1 MKHWLYIIALFCIFE
16 TASAQYINMPFPEH
30 RHSYIYQEAKKKY
43 GKRIEDIHWNY
54 IDSLQ
59 YNKDNDTIFIMQ
71 EAGILGEFDFI
82 IWNSK
87 MFLFY
92 GFENKTFVRVDRTG
106 LSKYAIQLVND
117 WNIDK
122 IKEED
127 AKGARFIPSYS
138 IDALRIILKDGTCT
152 VDYIDFVD
160 FDNDENR
167 DIDYFEISLD
177 YIYSQTRD

>member
-1 MKHWLYIIALFCIFE
+1 
-16 TASAQYINMPFPEH
+16 
-30 RHSYIYQEAKKKY
+30 
-43 GKRIEDIHWNY
+43 
-54 IDSLQ
+54 
-59 YNKDNDTIFIMQ
+59 
-71 EAGILGEFDFI
+71 
-82 IWNSK
+82 

-92 GFENKTFVRVDRTG
+92 GFENETFVRVDRTG

-127 AKGARFIPSYS
+127 AKGARTIPSYS
-138 IDALRIILKDGTCT
+138 IDALRIILKNGTCT

-167 DIDYFEISLD
+167 DIDYSEISLD

>member
-43 GKRIEDIHWNY
+43 GKRIEGIHWNY

-106 LSKYAIQLVND
+106 LSKYAIQLETTGTS
-117 WNIDK
+117 
-122 IKEED
+122 IKLKKKMQKERELFP
-127 AKGARFIPSYS
+127 A
-138 IDALRIILKDGTCT
+138 IL
-152 VDYIDFVD
+152 
-160 FDNDENR
+160 
-167 DIDYFEISLD
+167 LMP
-177 YIYSQTRD
+177 

>member
-1 MKHWLYIIALFCIFE
+1 
-16 TASAQYINMPFPEH
+16 
-30 RHSYIYQEAKKKY
+30 
-43 GKRIEDIHWNY
+43 
-54 IDSLQ
+54 
-59 YNKDNDTIFIMQ
+59 MQ

-92 GFENKTFVRVDRTG
+92 GFENETFVRVDRTG

-152 VDYIDFVD
+152 VDYIDFVN

-167 DIDYFEISLD
+167 DIDYSEISLD